1 MGLRWGAVD
10 LRHGRLKVRVSRTLG
25 EDNPPKT
32 VKSAREITL
41 LPEVVAVLRAAK
53 PLHAAVNTFVFPT
66 QAGTPLDEERF
77 VEKHWH
83 RGLRGTD
90 VRPRKFYAT
99 RHTFISVALTKGANL
114 KWLADYC
121 GTSVEMI
128 EKH

>member
-32 VKSAREITL
+32 VKSAHEITL

-90 VRPRKFYAT
+90 VRPGSGGRKWPF
-99 RHTFISVALTKGANL
+99 
-114 KWLADYC
+114 LAARRDSPKADI
-121 GTSVEMI
+121 GGQ
-128 EKH
+128 